1 MGQDANGIFSVIRS
15 SGTGNIYV
23 EFKKIDSQSRPTIYT
38 KGNAANGIRIIH
50 QGAGEGETRVVVDN
64 AKIDTEGSA
73 AHGVDAWRDGAEG
86 GYGKVYIDITDSEI
100 TTNGDN
106 GLTIYGRTSA
116 STSTVPGYENDLIIK
131 VQGSTLIT
139 NGTRAI
145 GVFANSQ
152 TSGLLHIDLD
162 NVTIKT
168 TATELY
174 QGNHTDS
181 HGVFAYKST
190 NNTGHILV
198 EMTGGEIITQ
208 GKQSY
213 GIFGHHTGDGD
224 ITINADAVD
233 IETQGQY
240 GYGIYSWH
248 SGSAGD
254 LKTYVWDSTITTM
267 DQHANGIFSVI
278 RSSGT
283 GNIYV
288 EFKKIDSQSRP
299 TIYTKG
305 NAASGIRI
313 IHQGDGE
320 GETRVV
326 VDNAKIDTEGSAA
339 HGVDA
344 WRDGSVGGYGKVYI
358 DITDS
363 EITTNGDNGH
373 TIYGRTSSAST
384 VPGYENDLIIKV
396 QGSTLITNG
405 TRGAGVFAHSQTSG
419 LLHIDLDNVTIK
431 TTATELYRG
440 SFTASHGVFAY
451 KSTNN
456 TGHILVETTGGE
468 IITQG
473 KQSYGI
479 FALQAGTDK
488 GVNDIDVAT
497 TNTDITTHGEGAV
510 GIYARH
516 QSGVGS
522 MRVVVTGGEIRTYGE
537 DASAI
542 QFGRFSNGAIADV
555 AELGTDG
562 YRKHTVIIDSKVL
575 GSSGDAAGVYLWGGG
590 KVIIGPGGTVGADSG
605 VAIRATGD
613 TANPMPKLY
622 VDINLNGR
630 QVTDV
635 IGDDYIIN
643 DGGETTFLI
652 NGFLLHDGVTGNTG
666 VTAPNGAWDVT
677 MRDDGHTVDTSTN
690 PWTVS
695 ARSTSTVAD
704 RDFSADDFNEEESTD
719 DFNEEESTDD
729 FNEEESTHVLEE
741 IYAPRAALYE
751 ILPDFLLRLTSPC
764 SLPPDSTTWVRSS
777 GGSGSYYPERSTIGS
792 KYRLNHI
799 EVDAGRNVSLG
810 EEIKGWIS
818 GRYVRGSADVSSPTG
833 GGILDAEEIGASIGA
848 RWQNANN
855 YYAAGCF
862 SLSDYNIDISS
873 DTRGR
878 LKSGVGGNGNFLTF
892 EAGRR
897 IAFGKTA
904 HLTPRAWLARSEV
917 SMDKFTDAVDSRV
930 SFSDS
935 ERLTGGVGMMA
946 ETTRTWGDR
955 ELSLQGSLG
964 IERIFRGAQTVS
976 HISGEDLR
984 MKSAKDSAILAISG
998 VYHRGSYSLS
1008 AAISAREGSNSD
1020 GRDYSGSLN
1029 WEMRF

>member
-1 MGQDANGIFSVIRS
+1 MRLRIDSIDIDKNNKNFLKSHIEKLIIEIRLITMMVVVIQIVIGAFAFGPNNVLAQTTAVCSNTPNTGERIECTESAGSTAIIDIDLKGYIVETTEAGEHGIHAKHEGDGDIEIDLGLRIDFESQTITTNDISTAGINAHGIFGHHTGDGDITITLGYLDIDILFSTDIKEYGIYGFHEGTGDITIYADAVDIETQGHSGYGINSWHDGSEGDITIYADAVDIETQGELGHGIHSWHSGSEGNLNTYVWDSTITTMGQYARGIFSLIGE
-15 SGTGNIYV
+15 SGAGNIFV
-23 EFKKIDSQSRPTIYT
+23 EFKKINSQSLPTIYT
-38 KGNAANGIRIIH
+38 KGPSAGGIWVRH
-50 QGAGEGETRVVVDN
+50 QGDGEGDIRVVVNN
-64 AKIDTEGSA
+64 AKIDTEGSSSHA
-73 AHGVDAWRDGAEG
+73 VETRREGFGG
-86 GYGKVYIDITDSEI
+86 GYGKVYIDIADSEI
-100 TTNGDN
+100 TTNGN
-106 GLTIYGRTSA
+106 YAFNIYGRSSA
-116 STSTVPGYENDLIIK
+116 FIVPDYENDLIIK
-131 VQGSTLIT
+131 VRGSTLIT
-139 NGTRAI
+139 NGIRAT
-145 GVFANSQ
+145 GVYAISQ

-162 NVTIKT
+162 NVTIRT

-174 QGNHTDS
+174 QGSNTGS
-181 HGVFAYKST
+181 HGVVAYKST
-190 NNTGHILV
+190 NGAGHIVV
-198 EMTGGEIITQ
+198 ETTGSEIITQ
-208 GKQSY
+208 GKESY
-213 GIFGHHTGDGD
+213 
-224 ITINADAVD
+224 
-233 IETQGQY
+233 
-240 GYGIYSWH
+240 
-248 SGSAGD
+248 
-254 LKTYVWDSTITTM
+254 
-267 DQHANGIFSVI
+267 
-278 RSSGT
+278 
-283 GNIYV
+283 
-288 EFKKIDSQSRP
+288 
-299 TIYTKG
+299 
-305 NAASGIRI
+305 
-313 IHQGDGE
+313 
-320 GETRVV
+320 
-326 VDNAKIDTEGSAA
+326 
-339 HGVDA
+339 
-344 WRDGSVGGYGKVYI
+344 
-358 DITDS
+358 
-363 EITTNGDNGH
+363 
-373 TIYGRTSSAST
+373 
-384 VPGYENDLIIKV
+384 
-396 QGSTLITNG
+396 
-405 TRGAGVFAHSQTSG
+405 
-419 LLHIDLDNVTIK
+419 
-431 TTATELYRG
+431 
-440 SFTASHGVFAY
+440 
-451 KSTNN
+451 
-456 TGHILVETTGGE
+456 
-468 IITQG
+468 
-473 KQSYGI
+473 
-479 FALQAGTDK
+479 
-488 GVNDIDVAT
+488 
-497 TNTDITTHGEGAV
+497 

-516 QSGVGS
+516 RSGVGS

-542 QFGRFSNGAIADV
+542 QFGRFFNDAMSYV

-562 YRKHTVIIDSKVL
+562 YRKHTAIIDSKVL
-575 GSSGDAAGVYLWGGG
+575 GGSGDAAGVYLWGGG
-590 KVIIGPGGTVGADSG
+590 RVIIGPGGTVGADSG

-613 TANPMPKLY
+613 TDNPMPKLY

-635 IGDDYIIN
+635 IGDNYIIN
-643 DGGETTFLI
+643 DGGETTLVI
-652 NGFLLHDGVTGNTG
+652 NSVVLHDGATGNTNL
-666 VTAPNGAWDVT
+666 VAPNGAWDVT
-677 MRDDGHTVDTSTN
+677 MRDDGHTVDTSTD
-690 PWTVS
+690 PWIVS

-704 RDFSADDFNEEESTD
+704 RDFSADDFNEED
-719 DFNEEESTDD
+719 
-729 FNEEESTHVLEE
+729 STHVLEE

-764 SLPPDSTTWVRSS
+764 SLPSDSHTWARSS

-810 EEIKGWIS
+810 EGIKGWIS

-878 LKSGVGGNGNFLTF
+878 LKSGVVGGNGNFLTF

-935 ERLTGGVGMMA
+935 ERLTGGIGMMA

-998 VYHRGSYSLS
+998 VYHRGSHSLS

>member
-1 MGQDANGIFSVIRS
+1 MESTTSTNDIDINLEGYIVDTTEEAEHGIYAKHEGDGDIEISLEPHIDPNNLIITNDISTTAEQNTRGIFGHHTGDGDITINADAVDIETQGQHGYGIYSWHSGSAGDLKTYVWDSTITTMGQYANGIFSVIRS

-38 KGNAANGIRIIH
+38 KGNAANGIRSIH
-50 QGAGEGETRVVVDN
+50 QGAGEGETRVVVNN
-64 AKIDTEGSA
+64 AKIDAEGSA
-73 AHGVDAWRDGAEG
+73 SHGVDAWRDGAEG

-106 GLTIYGRTSA
+106 GHTIYGRTSA

-131 VQGSTLIT
+131 IQGSTLIA
-139 NGTRAI
+139 NSTRAI
-145 GVFANSQ
+145 GVFAISQ

-174 QGNHTDS
+174 QGSHTGS
-181 HGVFAYKST
+181 HGVFAYKET
-190 NNTGHILV
+190 NGTGHI
-198 EMTGGEIITQ
+198 I
-208 GKQSY
+208 
-213 GIFGHHTGDGD
+213 
-224 ITINADAVD
+224 
-233 IETQGQY
+233 
-240 GYGIYSWH
+240 
-248 SGSAGD
+248 
-254 LKTYVWDSTITTM
+254 
-267 DQHANGIFSVI
+267 
-278 RSSGT
+278 
-283 GNIYV
+283 
-288 EFKKIDSQSRP
+288 
-299 TIYTKG
+299 
-305 NAASGIRI
+305 
-313 IHQGDGE
+313 
-320 GETRVV
+320 
-326 VDNAKIDTEGSAA
+326 
-339 HGVDA
+339 
-344 WRDGSVGGYGKVYI
+344 
-358 DITDS
+358 
-363 EITTNGDNGH
+363 
-373 TIYGRTSSAST
+373 
-384 VPGYENDLIIKV
+384 
-396 QGSTLITNG
+396 
-405 TRGAGVFAHSQTSG
+405 
-419 LLHIDLDNVTIK
+419 
-431 TTATELYRG
+431 
-440 SFTASHGVFAY
+440 
-451 KSTNN
+451 
-456 TGHILVETTGGE
+456 VETTGGE

-473 KQSYGI
+473 KFSYGI
-479 FALQAGTDK
+479 FALQTGTDG

-497 TNTDITTHGEGAV
+497 TNTDITTHGDDAV

-562 YRKHTVIIDSKVL
+562 YRKHTATVNGQVF
-575 GSSGDAAGVYLWGGG
+575 GGTGDAAGVYLWGGG
-590 KVIIGPGGTVGADSG
+590 KVFIGPNGTLGADSG

-704 RDFSADDFNEEESTD
+704 RDFSANDFNEEESTD
-719 DFNEEESTDD
+719 DFD
-729 FNEEESTHVLEE
+729 EEESTHVLEE